1 MINVSLKV
9 NGYMLSG
16 FDDLRVSLN
25 LYSLSNLA
33 RLSFTEKDGDSLVQ
47 AKKIITANAEAV
59 VYFDDKPVVSGYIYQ
74 PVPGFSDAGAG
85 LDVIVTSP
93 IAKYIGQA
101 VKIGKIYYNQKI
113 SAILAD
119 LCPDIGLEIRNDKVL
134 PKFVIY
140 GFELVDRVIQKLC
153 NKTDS
158 VIYSGAY
165 GQLVIDSRSE
175 YAGTSGIV
183 ATGKNVLAIGR
194 VEKND
199 DTVVIAGQ
207 LPFDDNVSLDAAVCT
222 KISAAG
228 SGKTHLYYGDDVS
241 PAAVS
246 AAHRVAGVSAPPV
259 RKNTVLWFM
268 QADTGSQAQPWAE
281 TRVQSCQGRPTAA
294 ASSCTLERPGSTRQ
308 EMPKARSMGS
318 SWDAPE

>member
-246 AAHRVAGVSAPPV
+246 ALKFWSKRVLVSIPNWFDTAGNLLQLNNWYKTTDTWHDLDGAM
-259 RKNTVLWFM
+259 RLYALDFRLNNKNGYA
-268 QADTGSQAQPWAE
+268 ADLF
-281 TRVQSCQGRPTAA
+281 
-294 ASSCTLERPGSTRQ
+294 LEV
-308 EMPKARSMGS
+308 
-318 SWDAPE
+318 

>member
-16 FDDLRVSLN
+16 FDDLSVGLN

-47 AKKIITANAEAV
+47 AKKIITANAEAM
-59 VYFDDKPVVSGYIYQ
+59 VYFDDKPVVGGYIYQ
-74 PVPGFSDAGAG
+74 PVPGFSDVGAG
-85 LDVIVTSP
+85 LEVIVTSP
-93 IAKYIGQA
+93 VAKYIGQA
-101 VKIGKIYYNQKI
+101 VKTGKIYYNQKI

-119 LCPDIGLEIRNDKVL
+119 LCPDIGLEIWSDKVL

-194 VEKND
+194 VENND
-199 DTVVIAGQ
+199 DAVVIAGQ
-207 LPFDDNVSLDAAVCT
+207 LPFDDNVSLDAAICT

-228 SGKTHLYYGDDVS
+228 SGKTRLYYGDDVS

-246 AAHRVAGVSAPPV
+246 ALKFWSKRVPVSIPNWFDTAGNLLQLNNWYKATDTWHDLDGAM
-259 RKNTVLWFM
+259 RLYALNFRLNNKNGYA
-268 QADTGSQAQPWAE
+268 ADLF
-281 TRVQSCQGRPTAA
+281 
-294 ASSCTLERPGSTRQ
+294 LEV
-308 EMPKARSMGS
+308 
-318 SWDAPE
+318 

>member
-228 SGKTHLYYGDDVS
+228 SGKTRL
-241 PAAVS
+241 
-246 AAHRVAGVSAPPV
+246 
-259 RKNTVLWFM
+259 
-268 QADTGSQAQPWAE
+268 
-281 TRVQSCQGRPTAA
+281 
-294 ASSCTLERPGSTRQ
+294 
-308 EMPKARSMGS
+308 
-318 SWDAPE
+318 